1 MNRKYK
7 SIVFVGLSVK
17 FHLLFP
23 ILAVNYIKF
32 RIHFSS
38 SKYVSVFLLLR
49 SIIRE
54 ITQNEIKLLC
64 ISALVLKLYD
74 LKT

>member
-1 MNRKYK
+1 MNRKNK

-23 ILAVNYIKF
+23 ILALNYIKF

-38 SKYVSVFLLLR
+38 SKYVSVF
-49 SIIRE
+49 SPVKVYYKGDYSKGNK
-54 ITQNEIKLLC
+54 TYMYFS
-64 ISALVLKLYD
+64 ISAEVV
-74 LKT
+74 